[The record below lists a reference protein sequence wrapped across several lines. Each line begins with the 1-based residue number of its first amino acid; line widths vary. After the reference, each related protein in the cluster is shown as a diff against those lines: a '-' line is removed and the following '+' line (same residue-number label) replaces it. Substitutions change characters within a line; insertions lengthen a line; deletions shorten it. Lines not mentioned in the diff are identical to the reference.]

1 VVSCSA
7 GLTEGHVLVR
17 AEESHELWHLDN
29 LDETGLVDIEVT
41 PGLGEVGGDVVLELL
56 AGETFMGGKDF
67 LGGRHGGGL
76 VHPELSGWLTTG
88 LESIVVLND
97 FGSLLKSVLL
107 DHGSHEDVIGVSGE
121 SGWGGSLVVGGL
133 MVEWSVVFW

>member
-1 VVSCSA
+1 MVSCSA

-67 LGGRHGGGL
+67 LGGKASCH
-76 VHPELSGWLTTG
+76 
-88 LESIVVLND
+88 SIV
-97 FGSLLKSVLL
+97 
-107 DHGSHEDVIGVSGE
+107 
-121 SGWGGSLVVGGL
+121 
-133 MVEWSVVFW
+133 